1 MLQNA
6 PVLELN
12 NDLKEMVNTHENQ
25 KLPYVIIRGE
35 VEALGSP
42 ITSVNNHNITG
53 AIQKLSMKEHVV
65 ARGSS
70 GFWFVE
76 YVVVSIPVPCL
87 YCIAIK
93 DFSIFRLHDLIY
105 FCPLT
110 SDAHIFSI
118 KNFPV
123 SSHVYCGKLSFTL

>member
-12 NDLKEMVNTHENQ
+12 DDLKEMVNTHQ
-25 KLPYVIIRGE
+25 DKKLPYVVIRGE

-42 ITSVNNHNITG
+42 VTSINDKSITG

-70 GFWFVE
+70 GFWCVE
-76 YVVVSIPVPCL
+76 YVLLFILMPFLCDVS
-87 YCIAIK
+87 
-93 DFSIFRLHDLIY
+93 
-105 FCPLT
+105 
-110 SDAHIFSI
+110 
-118 KNFPV
+118 N
-123 SSHVYCGKLSFTL
+123 

>member
-1 MLQNA
+1 MCFDVLQNA
-6 PVLELN
+6 PVLKLN
-12 NDLKEMVNTHENQ
+12 YDLKDIVKTHQNQ
-25 KLPYVIIRGE
+25 KLPYVVIRGE

-76 YVVVSIPVPCL
+76 YVLLFILMPFLP
-87 YCIAIK
+87 YIA
-93 DFSIFRLHDLIY
+93 
-105 FCPLT
+105 
-110 SDAHIFSI
+110 
-118 KNFPV
+118 N
-123 SSHVYCGKLSFTL
+123 

>member
-12 NDLKEMVNTHENQ
+12 CDLNEIVKTHKNK
-25 KLPYVIIRGE
+25 KLPYVVIRGE

-42 ITSVNNHNITG
+42 ITSVNNHSITG

-76 YVVVSIPVPCL
+76 
-87 YCIAIK
+87 
-93 DFSIFRLHDLIY
+93 
-105 FCPLT
+105 
-110 SDAHIFSI
+110 
-118 KNFPV
+118 
-123 SSHVYCGKLSFTL
+123 